1 MSKERALRRAERE
14 ATEQAAKSARARKV
28 ARKAKQR
35 ELARRLKPRLPKRG
49 RVGKLY
55 PRRTPGQRGIIVL
68 VVAAVLGLIWYEFD
82 DITTRIALTAIVLL
96 VLPAAVVIAF
106 GRRTG

>member
-1 MSKERALRRAERE
+1 MSKERALRRVARE
-14 ATEQAAKSARARKV
+14 AEEQAAKAARARKV

-35 ELARRLKPRLPKRG
+35 ELARRLTPKLPRRG

-55 PRRTPGQRGIIVL
+55 PRRTKGQRSIVVL
-68 VVAAVLGLIWYEFD
+68 VFFALLGFVWYEFD
-82 DITTRIALTAIVLL
+82 DFTTRIAFTILLLL
-96 VLPAAVVIAF
+96 VLPAAVVLAF